1 MAVETK
7 GIETRVAVL
16 EAQYEHLATKADLAA
31 LRVDLE
37 RLGTRLIVWFIGIWL
52 TSVALLAGL
61 IYFLNNPS
69 P

>member
-7 GIETRVAVL
+7 NIDPPVAVL
-16 EAQYEHLATKADLAA
+16 EAQYEHLATKADLAV

>member
-7 GIETRVAVL
+7 NIETPVAVL
-16 EAQYEHLATKADLAA
+16 EPQYEHLATKADLAV
-31 LRVDLE
+31 LLVDLE

>member
-7 GIETRVAVL
+7 NIDPPVAVL
-16 EAQYEHLATKADLAA
+16 EAQYEHLATKANLAV